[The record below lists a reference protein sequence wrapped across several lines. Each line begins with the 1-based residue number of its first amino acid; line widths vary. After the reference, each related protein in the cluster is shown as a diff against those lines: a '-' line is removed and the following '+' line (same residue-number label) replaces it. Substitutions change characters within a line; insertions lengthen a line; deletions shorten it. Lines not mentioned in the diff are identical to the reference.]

1 MHYFTNTN
9 IADLYNVSKGTVTN
23 WINGSQENKNNLQLT
38 KVNNKF
44 RIVKNTHNEAEI
56 ARLRQIGE
64 IHKNKSFHSVVTPD
78 PLFYKIFNE
87 EQVIEIINSL
97 ETPNIIPLKFR
108 YLNEGA
114 KLFDKMVLDG
124 LEQGYFPYP
133 DKESNL
139 LSQSLNTIQE
149 KIKNYDKVNIIDI
162 GPGNGLVVKDLI
174 SYLLESNKINKY
186 IAVDLSKEMIEVCK
200 TNLTSWFPNLNF
212 QSEIHDIEKEPVDK
226 ICFKAKNENSQIK
239 TINIILFLGCTI
251 SHVRDRSRVLKHF
264 RDSLDQDDLFI
275 FSGVFDDNIE
285 SRTESKYMSYPS
297 NTVPFSTWI
306 PKILGIDTKES
317 KIVTNFNQFKQ
328 TKTHTLNLDKDYT
341 INFNFSEYSKSITL
355 KKGDQ
360 ILIHRFYL
368 YSIKSLVEDI
378 VKADLKLVQ
387 TTVNDVFFITICQI
401 DNLKEK
407 ISFDL

>member
-23 WINGSQENKNNLQLT
+23 WINSSQENKNNLQVV

-44 RIVKNTHNEAEI
+44 RIIKNSHNESEI
-56 ARLRQIGE
+56 ARLKQIGE

-78 PLFYKIFNE
+78 SIFYKIFNE

-97 ETPNIIPLKFR
+97 ETPHIIPLKFR

-114 KLFDKMVLDG
+114 KLFDKMVIDG
-124 LEQGYFPYP
+124 LEKGYFPYP

-139 LSQSLNTIQE
+139 LSQALNTIQE
-149 KIKNYDKVNIIDI
+149 KIKNYDQVNIIDV

-174 SYLLESNKINKY
+174 SHLLQINKLDKY
-186 IAVDLSKEMIEVCK
+186 IAVDLSQEMIDICK
-200 TNLTSWFPNLNF
+200 TNLTNSFPNLKF
-212 QSEIHDIEKEPVDK
+212 SSEIHDIEKEPIDE
-226 ICFKAKNENSQIK
+226 ITFKAKNGNGQNT

-251 SHVRDRSRVLKHF
+251 SHVSDRSRVLKHF

-275 FSGVFDDNIE
+275 FSGVFDENIQ
-285 SRTESKYMSYPS
+285 SRTESKYMSYP
-297 NTVPFSTWI
+297 NKTVPFSTWI
-306 PKILGIDTKES
+306 PKILGIDTEES
-317 KIVTNFNQFKQ
+317 KIVTNFNQSKQ

-368 YSIKSLVEDI
+368 YTINSLVEEI
-378 VKADLKLVQ
+378 IKADLKLVQ
-387 TTVNDVFFITICQI
+387 TTANDVFFITLCQI
-401 DNLKEK
+401 DSLKEK
-407 ISFDL
+407 INFDL